1 MSRVIKLDG
10 FDNAEVNFPNRL
22 QDGSVN
28 PVNPTWFGYSL
39 DTGPSG
45 ATSFTGYVYGNGISP
60 ATGDRL
66 IYVNS
71 YGEASSLILNQVANI
86 ASDGA
91 TLKTFSATGNV
102 STAIPFLPFYTFFI
116 GQRSGES
123 VGFDRFIR
131 VLTGST
137 GSTYNTMAY
146 TDINTGDT
154 LLYLNPEGTS
164 GSTTITNLIYD
175 GSLSGFNLYKTT
187 FSPNPGAIRG
197 SIVYR
202 SQGLP
207 VPPNHVISR
216 RNRSKFQSSG

>member
-10 FDNAEVNFPNRL
+10 FDNTEVNFPNRL

-39 DTGPSG
+39 NTGPSG

-66 IYVNS
+66 TYVNS
-71 YGEASSLILNQVANI
+71 SGAVGSLILNQVANI
-86 ASDGA
+86 ANDGA

-102 STAIPFLPFYTFFI
+102 STTIPFLPLYTIFI
-116 GQRSGES
+116 GQRPGES
-123 VGFDRFIR
+123 VGFDKFIE

-146 TDINTGDT
+146 TDINTGDN

-164 GSTTITNLIYD
+164 GSTTITNLSYD
-175 GSLSGFNLYKTT
+175 GSIAGFNLYKTT
-187 FSPNPGAIRG
+187 FSPNPGAITG

-202 SQGLP
+202 SQGPP
-207 VPPNHVISR
+207 VPLNRVISR
-216 RNRSKFQSSG
+216 RNRSKFQTSE